1 MDLGPII
8 ENWHEWL
15 RCYRSYSSN
24 TLESYMRDLKDFISF
39 LSAHIGEE
47 VNVGSLEKLS
57 VPELRSWFSF
67 RYARGI
73 NARSNTRALSV
84 IRNFF
89 KYIKNN
95 YEVNNEAVFSL
106 SRPIQRRTLP
116 KALSISDIK
125 TLVDFFLHNYSL
137 QETHSSLSFQYAT
150 KKKESVL
157 STQLYKHCNFSL
169 PGFQCS
175 DTRKLIINKRTLSI
189 KNWIPV
195 LSIGTTE
202 GNTKTS
208 VKEIKL
214 LDLGEPWI
222 IKREIAIIVLLY
234 GTGLRISEALN
245 LKVSD
250 ISNESLI
257 VTGKGDKQR
266 QVFILP
272 VVKMFI
278 QEYVKA
284 CPYLSVNNE
293 AQHLFVGVRG
303 KKLGR
308 TYVAN
313 RLQKIRRMLNL
324 PEIVSPH
331 AFRHSFA
338 THLLQENV
346 DIRFI
351 QQLLGHS
358 SIETTQVYTHLNYQ
372 DVFNMYKNFQQSLEK
387 DKKLKL

>member
-1 MDLGPII
+1 M
-8 ENWHEWL
+8 
-15 RCYRSYSSN
+15 
-24 TLESYMRDLKDFISF
+24 
-39 LSAHIGEE
+39 
-47 VNVGSLEKLS
+47 
-57 VPELRSWFSF
+57 
-67 RYARGI
+67 
-73 NARSNTRALSV
+73 
-84 IRNFF
+84 
-89 KYIKNN
+89 KNN

-358 SIETTQVYTHLNYQ
+358 SLETTQVYTHLNYQ

>member
-1 MDLGPII
+1 
-8 ENWHEWL
+8 
-15 RCYRSYSSN
+15 
-24 TLESYMRDLKDFISF
+24 MRDLKDLISF
-39 LSAHIGEE
+39 LNTHIGGE
-47 VNVGSLEKLS
+47 VNVGTLKNLS
-57 VPELRSWFSF
+57 IPELRSWLTS
-67 RYARGI
+67 RYARGV
-73 NARSNTRALSV
+73 NARSNARALSV

-95 YEVNNEAVFSL
+95 YNIDNEAIFSL

-116 KALSISDIK
+116 KALSIPNIK
-125 TLVDFFLHNYSL
+125 ALIDFFLHNHYL
-137 QETHSSLSFQYAT
+137 HGIHSPLSFQRVT
-150 KKKESVL
+150 LESRKKEEPVS
-157 STQLYKHCNFSL
+157 
-169 PGFQCS
+169 
-175 DTRKLIINKRTLSI
+175 RT
-189 KNWIPV
+189 
-195 LSIGTTE
+195 GMTG
-202 GNTKTS
+202 GNAKTL
-208 VKEIKL
+208 VKEMKL
-214 LDLGEPWI
+214 SDLGESWVV
-222 IKREIAIIVLLY
+222 KREIAIIVLLY

-245 LKVSD
+245 LRVSD
-250 ISNESLI
+250 INNESLI

-272 VVKMFI
+272 VVKKCI

-284 CPYLSVNNE
+284 CPYLDE

-324 PEIVSPH
+324 PEILSPH

-338 THLLQENV
+338 THLLQEDI
-346 DIRFI
+346 DIRSI

-358 SIETTQVYTHLNYQ
+358 SLETTQVYTHLNYQ

-387 DKKLKL
+387 KSKPL